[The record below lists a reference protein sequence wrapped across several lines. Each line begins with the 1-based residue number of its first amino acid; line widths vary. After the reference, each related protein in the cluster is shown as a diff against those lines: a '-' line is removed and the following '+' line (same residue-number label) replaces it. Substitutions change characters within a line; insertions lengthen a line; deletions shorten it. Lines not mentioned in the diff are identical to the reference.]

1 MCNVSL
7 PYCLGYWYGIKD
19 GLHMTPEDCTKEI
32 VVLNMIIAEQ
42 AAKIRAL
49 KDQILYIETVCSE
62 EGSYKP

>member
-1 MCNVSL
+1 
-7 PYCLGYWYGIKD
+7 
-19 GLHMTPEDCTKEI
+19 MTPEDYTKEI